1 MIVAAGNPLDGIVE
15 QGDCLNTVV
24 FFDGVKQDD
33 CIYADDVLGL
43 IKILVLDERDVGGVI
58 RCSRPRI
65 ISQRGRVTLITH
77 KIGLPEERYRSD
89 SDVDDWSH
97 V

>member
-1 MIVAAGNPLDGIVE
+1 MIVAAHNPLDGIVE

-43 IKILVLDERDVGGVI
+43 IKILVFDERDVNGVTTY
-58 RCSRPRI
+58 SRPRI
-65 ISQRGRVTLITH
+65 ITRRGRVTLITH
-77 KIGLPEERYRSD
+77 KIGLLEERYHD
-89 SDVDDWSH
+89 PPAAVML
-97 V
+97 